1 MVFTVSRLES
11 QAMLDPQLAFSLTGP
26 LVMAGWAGL
35 LLSLFVKSARPIA
48 WPAAQYAVPMILAVL
63 DVLLS
68 RTGFGEAEA
77 AGYSTIPVLRT
88 LFASDSALVAGWF
101 HYLAFD
107 LFVGTWIVRDG
118 LERKLH
124 PLLILPCLPLTFL
137 FGPAGLLLFF
147 ILRLALRGRP
157 QKETL

>member
-1 MVFTVSRLES
+1 
-11 QAMLDPQLAFSLTGP
+11 MLDPHLAFSLAGP

-35 LLSLFVKSARPIA
+35 LLSLFVKQARPIA
-48 WPAAQYAVPMILAVL
+48 WPAAQFAVPAILAL
-63 DVLLS
+63 AYILLIWA
-68 RTGFGEAEA
+68 GFREAQGG
-77 AGYSTIPVLRT
+77 GYGSIDEIRA

-107 LFVGTWIVRDG
+107 LFVGCWIVRDG

-137 FGPAGLLLFF
+137 FGPAGLLLYL
-147 ILRLALRGRP
+147 ILRFALRTRP
-157 QKETL
+157 LPETK

>member
-1 MVFTVSRLES
+1 
-11 QAMLDPQLAFSLTGP
+11 MLDPHLAFSLTGP
-26 LVMAGWAGL
+26 LVLAAWAGL
-35 LLSLFVKSARPIA
+35 LLSLFVRQVRPVA
-48 WPAAQYAVPMILAVL
+48 WPAAQFAVPIILAVAYI
-63 DVLLS
+63 LLI
-68 RTGFGEAEA
+68 RAGFGEAQGG
-77 AGYSTIPVLRT
+77 GYGSIAEIRA

-137 FGPAGLLLFF
+137 FGPAGLLLYL
-147 ILRLALRGRP
+147 ILRFALRRRSLP
-157 QKETL
+157 ETV

>member
-1 MVFTVSRLES
+1 
-11 QAMLDPQLAFSLTGP
+11 MLDPQLAFSLTGP

-35 LLSLFVKSARPIA
+35 LLSLFVKAVRPVA
-48 WPAAQYAVPMILAVL
+48 WPAAQYAVPAILAVL
-63 DVLLS
+63 YVLLI
-68 RTGFGEAEA
+68 RTGFEEAQGG
-77 AGYSTIPVLRT
+77 GYGSIPEIRA

-137 FGPAGLLLFF
+137 FGPAGLLLFL
-147 ILRLALRGRP
+147 ILRFALRTRP
-157 QKETL
+157 QPETV

>member
-1 MVFTVSRLES
+1 M
-11 QAMLDPQLAFSLTGP
+11 
-26 LVMAGWAGL
+26 
-35 LLSLFVKSARPIA
+35 
-48 WPAAQYAVPMILAVL
+48 
-63 DVLLS
+63 
-68 RTGFGEAEA
+68 
-77 AGYSTIPVLRT
+77 
-88 LFASDSALVAGWF
+88 FASDSALVAGWF

-137 FGPAGLLLFF
+137 FGPAGLLLFL

-157 QKETL
+157 NPENV

>member
-1 MVFTVSRLES
+1 
-11 QAMLDPQLAFSLTGP
+11 MLDPHLAFSLMGP

-35 LLSLFVKSARPIA
+35 LLSLFVKAARPIA
-48 WPAAQYAVPMILAVL
+48 WPAAQFAVPAILAVAY
-63 DVLLS
+63 VLLI
-68 RTGFGEAEA
+68 RAGFSEAQGG
-77 AGYSTIPVLRT
+77 GYGSIEEIRA

-107 LFVGTWIVRDG
+107 LFIGCWIVRDG

-137 FGPAGLLLFF
+137 FGPAGLLLFL
-147 ILRLALRGRP
+147 IIRLALHRRP
-157 QKETL
+157 QPDTV

>member
-1 MVFTVSRLES
+1 
-11 QAMLDPQLAFSLTGP
+11 MLDPQLAFSLTGP

-35 LLSLFVKSARPIA
+35 LLSLFVKVVRPIA

-63 DVLLS
+63 YVLLI
-68 RTGFGEAEA
+68 RTGFEEAQGG
-77 AGYSTIPVLRT
+77 GYGSIPEIRA

-107 LFVGTWIVRDG
+107 LFVGAWIVRDG

-137 FGPAGLLLFF
+137 FGPAGLLLFL
-147 ILRLALRGRP
+147 ILRFALRGRP
-157 QKETL
+157 RAETV

>member
-1 MVFTVSRLES
+1 
-11 QAMLDPQLAFSLTGP
+11 MLAPQLAFSLTGP

-35 LLSLFVKSARPIA
+35 LLSLFVKPVRPFA
-48 WPAAQYAVPMILAVL
+48 WPAAQYAVPMVLAVL
-63 DVLLS
+63 YVLLIW
-68 RTGFGEAEA
+68 TGFNEAQGG
-77 AGYSTIPVLRT
+77 GYGSIPEIRA

-107 LFVGTWIVRDG
+107 LFVGCWIVRDG

-137 FGPAGLLLFF
+137 FGPAGLLLFL

-157 QKETL
+157 NPENV